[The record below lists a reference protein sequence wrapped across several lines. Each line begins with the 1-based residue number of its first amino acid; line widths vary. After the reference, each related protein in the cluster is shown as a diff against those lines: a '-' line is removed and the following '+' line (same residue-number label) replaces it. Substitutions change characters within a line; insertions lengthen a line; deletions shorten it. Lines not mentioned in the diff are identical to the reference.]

1 MNHDP
6 VSSAPAAQPLRIA
19 IASGKGGTG
28 KTTVATNLARVAARR
43 GQRVAYLDCDVE
55 EPNGHI
61 FLQPEITARKVV
73 ERLIPEVDGA
83 QCAHCGRCGEICQY
97 SAIVCVGDK
106 VLVYPELCHSCGG
119 CMLACPEDAIAE
131 VPLRIGVVEIGRS
144 GEVHF
149 TQGRL
154 DVGQAI
160 SPPLIQ
166 AVQQVELPADVV
178 IVDSP
183 PGTSC
188 PVIAATRHAD
198 FVVLVTE
205 PTPFGLNDLKLAVE
219 MVRLLRAGNTT
230 AEAMPVH
237 RKAGTHNDPFL
248 PVRKLPFGV
257 VINRAD
263 LGDGQVRDYCESQ
276 RIDVLLE
283 IPDDRRLAEA
293 YSRGVLACDALPQYE
308 GLFGELWDR
317 LTTSKE
323 QEPLMNADER

>member
-1 MNHDP
+1 MTPHQEATDP
-6 VSSAPAAQPLRIA
+6 LPPAARPLRIA

-43 GQRVAYLDCDVE
+43 ERHVAYLDCDVE

-73 ERLIPEVDGA
+73 ERSIPEVDDA
-83 QCAHCGRCGEICQY
+83 KCAHCGRCGEICQY
-97 SAIVCVGDK
+97 SAIVCVADK

-119 CMLACPEDAIAE
+119 CMLACPEDAIVE
-131 VPLRIGVVEIGRS
+131 VPRRIGVVETGRS
-144 GEVHF
+144 GTIHF
-149 TQGRL
+149 AQGRL

-160 SPPLIQ
+160 SPPLIE
-166 AVQQVELPADVV
+166 AVQQVELPAEVV

-198 FVVLVTE
+198 VVVLVTE

-219 MVRLLRAGNTT
+219 MVRLLRASNTT
-230 AEAMPVH
+230 ATAIPWHENA
-237 RKAGTHNDPFL
+237 TTDNDPFL
-248 PVRKLPFGV
+248 PVQKLPFGV
-257 VINRAD
+257 VINRAN
-263 LGDGQVRDYCESQ
+263 LGDGQVRQYCAAQ

-293 YSRGVLACDALPQYE
+293 YSRGVLASAALPQYE
-308 GLFGELWDR
+308 TLFGELWDR
-317 LTTSKE
+317 LTEGSAQPCK
-323 QEPLMNADER
+323 NSS